1 MLYIAHLYVTP
12 THIVSL
18 IPLTVLENT
27 CKYHCYPRGYMM
39 WNADFTWLVQPGR
52 DVPIMSGGLLA
63 LSKKWWEERHDMES
77 LLVQHG
83 EQLAMCGKMW
93 QSYMPF
99 LINQVGLFANQSHI
113 LYSSHVQSSNF
124 EGRTVA
130 L

>member
-1 MLYIAHLYVTP
+1 
-12 THIVSL
+12 
-18 IPLTVLENT
+18 
-27 CKYHCYPRGYMM
+27 M

-77 LLVQHG
+77 WWFQHG
-83 EQLAMCGKMW
+83 ERLAMCGKMW

-99 LINQVGLFANQSHI
+99 LINQVGLFTNQQHI